1 MNDPT
6 YVEAAR
12 VLAERMMNEGGAD
25 AVRRIRYAFRLATAR
40 EPNAKEVQVLRDIE
54 RAELAQ
60 YRRNKDA
67 AVKLI
72 GTGESK
78 VDPKLDAS
86 ELAAWTTVASTILNL
101 DETITRE

>member
-1 MNDPT
+1 
-6 YVEAAR
+6 VEAAR

-25 AVRRIRYAFRLATAR
+25 PVHRIRYAFRLATAR
-40 EPNAKEVQVLRDIE
+40 EPDAKEVQVLRE
-54 RAELAQ
+54 MQRAELAQ

-72 GTGESK
+72 GVGESK
-78 VDPKLDAS
+78 ADPKLDAT